1 MNESREQVIESLVKK
16 ILEKASQDDYSYD
29 EWSLSKKQIKELCEL
44 QTPNNLRYSIW
55 KHIVQQGDQGF
66 VDNRLTSSNDSNNT
80 SPTGGFNSEP
90 IFHNEMLNRD
100 CLQLSQDYNLIS
112 QIKSFNN
119 SSSSYS
125 FDSFSSIN
133 SGATSPTSLLDQ
145 STNSNSSVILDT
157 PLQPLNASP
166 ILSDYGNNNSN
177 SGSSSNTLSP
187 TTSLTSST
195 NFEDIKKLSTE
206 SIADRL
212 SRFIRF
218 FCTKTKREYS
228 IDVAKL
234 MIPFVVLSFVE
245 EMNTLKL
252 QKSSPSLV
260 PSILHQNPTENDWM
274 YLSLKLIEAISN
286 SGIYPYSTA
295 NPILLCESEMFRI
308 LLLYHD
314 PILSYFLNQR
324 TVNSMH
330 YFYEWINHM
339 FCGCIDIKFLIQI
352 WDLFLY
358 HNNQDFYIYFA
369 LALII
374 SKREATLSLTKGN
387 SKDILQL
394 LEEKNIVNSLSN
406 QIKLPGLVKKAEQL
420 RSCTPLTFIR
430 NWNKLFTYCKHPISP
445 KLDQIKLIYL
455 EYKYAVCMSIDVEE
469 LILNSKLDGSQN
481 VKEKFSYY
489 CQDDELQ
496 EYPDHFFVFDCRI
509 YKYYKAGKFP
519 GAFHLPPSLLVT
531 QPDEFTRVIQSFS
544 DMKGYTRFTFYDNWQ
559 QFNQTSL
566 NNDADTNENGDMN
579 MNILKFLKEGF
590 PYISKVPSGYKKIHD
605 IFLSKG
611 LELAVHFSDN
621 CPVCNPNAFNTLP
634 PPSPVIPQSPTIE
647 QTPKEKWL
655 SKIRSFRQ
663 SANLTN
669 TNIST
674 NNTNTTTTTT
684 TTTST
689 ITTPNPPPQP
699 ETNDSSLKS
708 AFSFFKDKLKIRDKS
723 SIYDNQSESTSINN
737 NIILPQIGSGNI
749 TATPSKTESP
759 HHSSLTI
766 GSNRTPLR
774 KSQNPPPK
782 SSLIDLDSIDSSG
795 NATTI
800 KGTSILD
807 SNNGFNNDILS
818 PSVRGLNNSNS
829 NLNNNVNAD
838 VLSPSVR
845 GLNNSIIN
853 NTSNPNNN
861 NNNNNINNNNKFSTG
876 VLSPSARGLNNSGSN
891 INNTAA
897 NNVNSIDKTQLNVS
911 ENNVKVVDNNNINN
925 TINNNNNNINNN
937 NIISLTS
944 STSSTTTIGSQ
955 NNNLITSIWNNGTT
969 NNNGG
974 SKINLS
980 SAFYLP
986 NLSPFIMDFE
996 EDENVAF
1003 EEGKKYYYYIDEKN
1017 YPKEADEFIYDR
1029 EKIQKDE
1036 MDAENEFNKEYQGI
1050 EVWLDTCN
1058 FMFDCVEQEQKQS
1071 IDNNSPSI
1079 DVNSSTSSISTVTSS
1094 TQQPISQQQQQIS
1107 KNRFIIINDKEIIT
1121 LKEHPIYSGYVKVDY
1136 QYNLNA
1142 IQRISYKKNNPNLL
1156 EFSFDRDEINKNS
1169 NKPLKDQ
1176 IIDSSESIEQPNTS
1190 QENIFKKSYIFED
1203 ISPILKAINKD

>member
-44 QTPNNLRYSIW
+44 QTPNNLRYAVW

-66 VDNRLTSSNDSNNT
+66 VDNRLTSSNGSNNT
-80 SPTGGFNSEP
+80 SPTGGVNSEP

-100 CLQLSQDYNLIS
+100 CLQLSHDYNLIS

-125 FDSFSSIN
+125 FDSFSTINKSNTTSI
-133 SGATSPTSLLDQ
+133 LDQ
-145 STNSNSSVILDT
+145 SSTSNSSTLLDA

-166 ILSDYGNNNSN
+166 ILNEYG
-177 SGSSSNTLSP
+177 SGGGDGGSGGS
-187 TTSLTSST
+187 TTSSLSSST
-195 NFEDIKKLSTE
+195 NFEDIKNLSTE
-206 SIADRL
+206 SIAERL

-234 MIPFVVLSFVE
+234 MIPFVVLSLVE

-252 QKSSPSLV
+252 QKSSSSSSSSSS
-260 PSILHQNPTENDWM
+260 PSIIHQNPTEQDWM
-274 YLSLKLIEAISN
+274 SLSLKLIEAISN
-286 SGIYPYSTA
+286 SGIFPYSIA

-314 PILSYFLNQR
+314 PVLSHFLNQR

-374 SKREATLSLTKGN
+374 SKREATLSLVKGN

-394 LEEKNIVNSLSN
+394 LEEKNIVNCLSN

-469 LILNSKLDGSQN
+469 LILNSKLDDSQN
-481 VKEKFSYY
+481 IKEKFSYY

-531 QPDEFTRVIQSFS
+531 QPEEFTRVIQSFS

-559 QFNQTSL
+559 QFNQATS
-566 NNDADTNENGDMN
+566 NNNTDADTNENGDMN

-605 IFLSKG
+605 LFLSKG
-611 LELAVHFSDN
+611 LELAVHYAEN

-634 PPSPVIPQSPTIE
+634 PSSPITPQSPTIE
-647 QTPKEKWL
+647 QTPKERWL

-663 SANLTN
+663 STNLTN
-669 TNIST
+669 TT
-674 NNTNTTTTTT
+674 TTNTTTTTT
-684 TTTST
+684 NTST
-689 ITTPNPPPQP
+689 ITTPNPPLQS

-723 SIYDNQSESTSINN
+723 SIYDNQSESTSISNN
-737 NIILPQIGSGNI
+737 NLPQIGSGNI
-749 TATPSKTESP
+749 TATPSKIDSP

-774 KSQNPPPK
+774 KPQQPSPK
-782 SSLIDLDSIDSSG
+782 SLIDLDNIDSSG
-795 NATTI
+795 NPTTTSNTT
-800 KGTSILD
+800 GSILD
-807 SNNGFNNDILS
+807 SNNGFDSGLLSPSVKSLNNSINNNNNNNNNNNSFNDSGVLS
-818 PSVRGLNNSNS
+818 PSVRGLDNSVSNNDNG
-829 NLNNNVNAD
+829 

-845 GLNNSIIN
+845 GLNS
-853 NTSNPNNN
+853 
-861 NNNNNINNNNKFSTG
+861 
-876 VLSPSARGLNNSGSN
+876 SGTN
-891 INNTAA
+891 INNTTT
-897 NNVNSIDKTQLNVS
+897 NINKVNSNDTTKLNIS
-911 ENNVKVVDNNNINN
+911 GNNVKVIDNNNL
-925 TINNNNNNINNN
+925 NNNDNDNDNN
-937 NIISLTS
+937 
-944 STSSTTTIGSQ
+944 SQ

-969 NNNGG
+969 NSG
-974 SKINLS
+974 SKINFNS
-980 SAFYLP
+980 TFYLP

-996 EDENVAF
+996 EDENEAF

-1017 YPKEADEFIYDR
+1017 YPKEAEEFIYDR
-1029 EKIQKDE
+1029 EKIQKEE
-1036 MDAENEFNKEYQGI
+1036 MEAENEFNKEYKGI
-1050 EVWLDTCN
+1050 EVWLDTCS
-1058 FMFDCVEQEQKQS
+1058 FMFDCVEQEQKQQLQS
-1071 IDNNSPSI
+1071 IDNNGAST
-1079 DVNSSTSSISTVTSS
+1079 DVNSSSSSISTTTTTTTTTNSTVSTSIQR
-1094 TQQPISQQQQQIS
+1094 TQPQ
-1107 KNRFIIINDKEIIT
+1107 NRFIIITDNDIIT
-1121 LKEHPIYSGYVKVDY
+1121 LKEHPIYNGYVKVDY
-1136 QYNLNA
+1136 QYSLNA

-1156 EFSFDRDEINKNS
+1156 EFSFDRDEIKKNS
-1169 NKPLKDQ
+1169 NELPPKDQ
-1176 IIDSSESIEQPNTS
+1176 IINSSESIDSNTS
-1190 QENIFKKSYIFED
+1190 QENIFKKSYIFDD
-1203 ISPILKAINKD
+1203 ISPILKAINKN